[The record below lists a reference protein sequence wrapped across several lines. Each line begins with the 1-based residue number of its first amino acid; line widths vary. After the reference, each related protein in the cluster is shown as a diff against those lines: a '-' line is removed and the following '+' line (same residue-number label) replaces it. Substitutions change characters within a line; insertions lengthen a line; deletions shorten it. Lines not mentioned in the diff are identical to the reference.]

1 MARLLY
7 DGIINDEVLDNINK
21 IKIYPIKIESENDLA
36 NEIARIANLS
46 IKKGYQIE
54 DEQKLL
60 TKKEGYEQICHSA
73 FLFKTILRYVEKVDC
88 FVNETTNDN

>member
-7 DGIINDEVLDNINK
+7 DGIINDEVLDNIDK

-60 TKKEGYEQICHSA
+60 KKKRDMSRSA
-73 FLFKTILRYVEKVDC
+73 TVLFCLRL
-88 FVNETTNDN
+88 F